1 MCACARP
8 TILSLLP
15 PSLMTMYAS
24 EMLEAYLGDHWACHG
39 KCWPIVCSKAA
50 SDVAINKSVSNS
62 FLSGVAMS
70 FMH

>member
-1 MCACARP
+1 
-8 TILSLLP
+8 
-15 PSLMTMYAS
+15 MTMYAS

-39 KCWPIVCSKAA
+39 KCWPIVCSKVA

-62 FLSGVAMS
+62 FLNGVAMS